1 MGTIEPYDIKVLMIG
16 SREVIKIRSGSL
28 LYKDEEYLFFP
39 KEHHSSAFKSQTTG
53 VYTTKVPNSLTV
65 GDLGDYTV
73 VGRRIFMIEGKENFY
88 A

>member
-1 MGTIEPYDIKVLMIG
+1 MGTIEPYDIKVLMLC

-65 GDLGDYTV
+65 GDYTV

>member
-1 MGTIEPYDIKVLMIG
+1 MGIIEPHDIKVLMLG

-65 GDLGDYTV
+65 GVYTV
-73 VGRRIFMIEGKENFY
+73 VGRHIFMVEEKENFY

>member
-39 KEHHSSAFKSQTTG
+39 KEHHSLAFKSQTTG
-53 VYTTKVPNSLTV
+53 VYTTKVLNSLTV
-65 GDLGDYTV
+65 GVYTV
-73 VGRRIFMIEGKENFY
+73 VGRRIFMVEEKENFY